1 MSVFLDIYQFLKS
14 FKKTSTLY
22 HFSLCLFQI
31 SLIFF
36 PSLILITSLLLFAL
50 VLFLSAVASGGCLG
64 YWFEDFFFQF
74 FNISIKFYKFPSWYC
89 CILLCSTY
97 ISFSSNYFFFSSVCV
112 THWLFRSMLLNFAV
126 FAVFC
131 ALFLFLISFVLYL
144 IWLFKF
150 VVVCFMTQDIVYL
163 ECSVRLLEK
172 NVYPTVIG

>member
-1 MSVFLDIYQFLKS
+1 
-14 FKKTSTLY
+14 
-22 HFSLCLFQI
+22 
-31 SLIFF
+31 
-36 PSLILITSLLLFAL
+36 
-50 VLFLSAVASGGCLG
+50 
-64 YWFEDFFFQF
+64 
-74 FNISIKFYKFPSWYC
+74 
-89 CILLCSTY
+89 
-97 ISFSSNYFFFSSVCV
+97 
-112 THWLFRSMLLNFAV
+112 MLLNFAV